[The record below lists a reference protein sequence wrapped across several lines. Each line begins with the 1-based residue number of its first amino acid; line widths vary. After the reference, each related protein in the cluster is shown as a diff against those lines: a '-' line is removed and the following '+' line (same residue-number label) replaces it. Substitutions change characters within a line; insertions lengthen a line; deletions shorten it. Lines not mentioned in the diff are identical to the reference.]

1 MQSLEVKEKFIELR
15 AVGYSYDK
23 ISKELGVSKQAL
35 IDWARDFQD
44 EIINRKSL
52 ELEALYDKFYLL
64 KEHRIKTF
72 GELLSKIKDEIH
84 KRDFSEIPTD
94 KLMDLLLKYD
104 IQVKEELTEPIFKTT
119 DEIKQDKEDRALI
132 EEFTKSSI

>member
-1 MQSLEVKEKFIELR
+1 VQSLEVKEKFIELR

-35 IDWARDFQD
+35 IDWARDLQD

>member
-1 MQSLEVKEKFIELR
+1 VQSLEVKEKFIELR